1 MDDKPPTVEPI
12 TEQFSYH
19 PLALLFYALS
29 HHLAKQLQR
38 DIIRNGHGDDEAM
51 TYMLVPVFPNS
62 PNGSTLP
69 AFQLRSYGLR
79 SEDADKEPTTT
90 ISRSPVDED
99 LKTYW
104 QTHHQDCL
112 SAINDQPDDAKA
124 LDAQEPTD
132 S

>member
-1 MDDKPPTVEPI
+1 MGGLP
-12 TEQFSYH
+12 
-19 PLALLFYALS
+19 

-79 SEDADKEPTTT
+79 SEDAGKEPTTT
-90 ISRSPVDED
+90 ISRSPVSED

-112 SAINDQPDDAKA
+112 SAINDEPDDGTES
-124 LDAQEPTD
+124 DAQEPSD
-132 S
+132 A